1 MTMFPSQNISEH
13 SLRDG
18 YGCCGGSYGGG
29 YGCGSCLGSDLAVG
43 GPMAEDEA
51 RTESVNK
58 AASSSK
64 EGHDDSRHDQRWLQL
79 GIGGWSHDTSKLD
92 QADPRQPHK
101 AGLVELDLFSSGM
114 TTSSPLEFRPPRSM
128 SNIASGSGCSNS
140 FFLQQPGTSSTFPHH
155 RRLDWAF
162 RPIRQNIMVP
172 SASSS
177 SSSSSFSSYLG
188 QPFQVHGGGV
198 DVAGSSSDL
207 RIIDPP
213 RRPQSGIWFM
223 LQASQ
228 NQSKEPFLPQIP
240 KSFLR
245 IKDGR
250 MTVRLLMKYLV
261 NKLRLDS
268 ESEIEITCRG
278 QQLLPFLTLQHVR
291 ENIWSSRD
299 DVTTL
304 LSDSST
310 TTTTTN
316 HIMLLYYARSA

>member
-1 MTMFPSQNISEH
+1 MTMFPSQNISKQG
-13 SLRDG
+13 LRDG

-43 GPMAEDEA
+43 GSMAEDES

-79 GIGGWSHDTSKLD
+79 GIGGSSHDTSKLD
-92 QADPRQPHK
+92 QADPRQPPK

-114 TTSSPLEFRPPRSM
+114 MMSSPLEFRPPRSM
-128 SNIASGSGCSNS
+128 SNIASGSGCSSS

-155 RRLDWAF
+155 RRLDWTF
-162 RPIRQNIMVP
+162 RPIAQNIMVP

-188 QPFQVHGGGV
+188 RPFQVHGGV

-228 NQSKEPFLPQIP
+228 NQ
-240 KSFLR
+240 
-245 IKDGR
+245 DGR

-261 NKLRLDS
+261 NKLTLDS
-268 ESEIEITCRG
+268 ESE
-278 QQLLPFLTLQHVR
+278 V
-291 ENIWSSRD
+291 
-299 DVTTL
+299 
-304 LSDSST
+304 
-310 TTTTTN
+310 
-316 HIMLLYYARSA
+316 